1 MYFYYG
7 SCGFVRKLKCSSL
20 TFLIIDSHGASYADR
35 GKKEKKIEKRKKISK
50 RTVIT
55 DPQLCHILCINKY
68 LHILRN
74 VF

>member
-35 GKKEKKIEKRKKISK
+35 GKKRKKNRK
-50 RTVIT
+50 KEK
-55 DPQLCHILCINKY
+55 NKQKDSNNWSTAMPY
-68 LHILRN
+68 IVH
-74 VF
+74 